1 MQGGVSAPPD
11 ALVWGQFSRALAFE
25 ENNAFAECVAVV
37 MAGCGGVV
45 MKEEEEENGGGGGE

>member
-11 ALVWGQFSRALAFE
+11 ALVFGQFSRALAFE

-37 MAGCGGVV
+37 LAGCGGVV
-45 MKEEEEENGGGGGE
+45 MKK